1 MSISKSQVEGK
12 APENSL
18 PLTVEAWTRF
28 GKKNCSLS
36 KKSYSIGEGDL
47 DLDTGRP
54 LVLLAKVVQGNQ
66 PVIGASV
73 TALVNRFI

>member
-1 MSISKSQVEGK
+1 MLHQ
-12 APENSL
+12 
-18 PLTVEAWTRF
+18 
-28 GKKNCSLS
+28 
-36 KKSYSIGEGDL
+36 KKSCSIGEGDL

-54 LVLLAKVVQGNQ
+54 LILLAKVVQGNQ